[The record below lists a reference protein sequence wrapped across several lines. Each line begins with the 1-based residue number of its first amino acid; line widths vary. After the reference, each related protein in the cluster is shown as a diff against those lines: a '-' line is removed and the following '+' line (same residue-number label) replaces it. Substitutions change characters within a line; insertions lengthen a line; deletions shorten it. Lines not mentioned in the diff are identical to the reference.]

1 MSLNQSM
8 ILVDTLARLHLK
20 GEASRYLLGYLWWLL
35 EPMLYVAVFYVVFDK
50 LLQSRQADFLYFLM
64 VGKLVFIWFSK
75 SINQAASSLETNKG
89 LMAQLNLRKEILPL
103 AVIQQGFY
111 RQLVVFGFL
120 FGMLAYSGYLSALWW
135 WLLPLAVIQA
145 LLITACGLCA
155 ALLVCWQRDCALL
168 IQLGMVFL
176 LFMSGVFWDLNAI
189 PDPEVRAWL
198 LILNPMAALID
209 TYRQVLLLQISPSTT
224 TLLWVLME
232 SLVLLAVTLHAYR
245 RLQFWIAQRVVS
257 R

>member
-8 ILVDTLARLHLK
+8 ILVDTLARLQLK